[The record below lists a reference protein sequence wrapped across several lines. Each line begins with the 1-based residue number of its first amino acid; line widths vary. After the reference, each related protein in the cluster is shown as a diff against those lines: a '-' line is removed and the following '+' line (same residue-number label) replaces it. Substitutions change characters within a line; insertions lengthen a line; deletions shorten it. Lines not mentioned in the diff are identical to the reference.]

1 MQANTS
7 YAVVWDLDG
16 TLVDSGPLHYETW
29 RETLRDKMQF
39 DLSRELFDSTFGKC
53 NADTLAMIF
62 DAPLSQELVQ
72 ELGDHKEALY
82 RKEARELLRPISGA
96 LELVAAL
103 HTAGWKQ
110 AIATSAPRL
119 NLVLTDDMFD
129 FNRWIPVQL
138 SVSDV
143 SRGKPDPEIF
153 LLAAERSGVMPER
166 CVVVEDSPAG
176 IMAARSAGMAS
187 IGVATTH
194 EAGELKQADRVVESL
209 EELSP
214 HDFERL
220 LDPS

>member
-39 DLSRELFDSTFGKC
+39 DLSRELFDSTFGAC

-62 DAPLSQELVQ
+62 DSPLSQELVQ
-72 ELGDHKEALY
+72 ELGDHKETLY
-82 RKEARELLRPISGA
+82 RKEARELLRPIGGA
-96 LELVAAL
+96 LDLVAAL

-110 AIATSAPRL
+110 AIATSAPRP

-176 IMAARSAGMAS
+176 IMAARSAGMAGTAS
-187 IGVATTH
+187 LAGLPATSGRPAQSWPASSRRCPTSTRSM
-194 EAGELKQADRVVESL
+194 GTG
-209 EELSP
+209 
-214 HDFERL
+214 
-220 LDPS
+220 